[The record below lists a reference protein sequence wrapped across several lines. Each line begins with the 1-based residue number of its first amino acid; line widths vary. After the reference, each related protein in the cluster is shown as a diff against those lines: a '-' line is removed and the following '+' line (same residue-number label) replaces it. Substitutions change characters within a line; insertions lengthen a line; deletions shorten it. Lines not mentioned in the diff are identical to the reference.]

1 MSSIS
6 VLVAVRRE
14 HAARYYKGLSNQQNF
29 QLEIVSAIQDVLDT
43 LGNSDKHVDVL
54 ILDNGLGAIY
64 ELIDEVRL
72 THPRLFIIIVDEEA
86 DFGTPGQADEFT
98 TEPFTDNDLI
108 KRITRLMSDRKL
120 ETLRADSLPAVR
132 QFAKELRNAVGELG
146 KLQTTVNVCKN
157 LGYDYVAFYRLEN
170 PETLSMTLR
179 AQAGPAPIQSIA
191 PKATSDNDLMTWCL
205 SHEQNRIAAPQDTPN
220 HPLVAKGRLGA
231 VACVPV
237 LFGGHRYGVLAAFRD
252 QPGTIT
258 QDDIMMLELV
268 AAQLGST
275 ITKELSG

>member
-1 MSSIS
+1 MTSIN

-14 HAARYYKGLSNQQNF
+14 NANRYYKGLSSQQNF
-29 QLEIVSAIQDVLDT
+29 QTEIVSAIQDVHDALANT
-43 LGNSDKHVDVL
+43 DKHVDVL
-54 ILDNGLGAIY
+54 ILDNGLGAVH

-72 THPRLFIIIVDEEA
+72 THPRLFIVLVDEEA

-98 TEPFTDNDLI
+98 TEPFADNDLI

-132 QFAKELRNAVGELG
+132 QFAKELRNAVGEFG
-146 KLQTTVNVCKN
+146 KLQTAVTVCKN

-179 AQAGPAPIQSIA
+179 AQDGPPPIQSVA
-191 PKATSDNDLMTWCL
+191 PKTTSPNDLMTWSL
-205 SHEQNRIAAPQDTPN
+205 SHGQSRIAAPQDTPN

-231 VACVPV
+231 VASVPV
-237 LFGGHRYGVLAAFRD
+237 LFSGHRYGVLVAFRD

-258 QDDIMMLELV
+258 QDDIMMLELIT
-268 AAQLGST
+268 AQLGST

>member
-1 MSSIS
+1 MTSINI
-6 VLVAVRRE
+6 LVAVRRE
-14 HAARYYKGLSNQQNF
+14 QASRYYKALSTQQNF
-29 QLEIVSAIQDVLDT
+29 RTEIVSAVQDVLDALADT
-43 LGNSDKHVDVL
+43 DKHIDVL
-54 ILDNGLGAIY
+54 ILDNALGNVH

-72 THPRLFIIIVDEEA
+72 THPRLFIVLVDEEA
-86 DFGTPGQADEFT
+86 DFGTPGQADELST
-98 TEPFTDNDLI
+98 NPFTDNDLI

-132 QFAKELRNAVGELG
+132 QFAKELRNAVGEFG
-146 KLQTTVNVCKN
+146 KLQTAVTVCKN

-170 PETLSMTLR
+170 AESLSMILR
-179 AQAGPAPIQSIA
+179 AQDGPAPIQSIA
-191 PKATSDNDLMTWCL
+191 PKTTSPSDLMTWCL
-205 SHEQNRIAAPQDTPN
+205 AHGQSRIAAPQDSPN

-237 LFGGHRYGVLAAFRD
+237 LFSGNQFGVLAAFRD

-258 QDDIMMLELV
+258 QEDVMRLELV

>member
-1 MSSIS
+1 MTSIN

-54 ILDNGLGAIY
+54 ILDNGLGTIY

-157 LGYDYVAFYRLEN
+157 LGYDYVAFYRLEK

-191 PKATSDNDLMTWCL
+191 PKTTSESDLMTWCL
-205 SHEQNRIAAPQDTPN
+205 SHEQSRIAAPQDTPN
-220 HPLVAKGRLGA
+220 HPLVTKGRLGA

-237 LFGGHRYGVLAAFRD
+237 LFSGHRYGVLTAFRD

>member
-1 MSSIS
+1 MTSIN

-14 HAARYYKGLSNQQNF
+14 QASRYYKALSIQQNF
-29 QLEIVSAIQDVLDT
+29 HMESFSAIQDVHDALANT
-43 LGNSDKHVDVL
+43 DKHVDVL
-54 ILDNGLGAIY
+54 ILDHGLGAVH
-64 ELIDEVRL
+64 ELIDDVRM
-72 THPRLFIIIVDEEA
+72 THPRLFIVLVDEEA
-86 DFGTPGQADEFT
+86 DFGTPGQADELST
-98 TEPFTDNDLI
+98 TPFTDNDLI

-132 QFAKELRNAVGELG
+132 QLAKELRNAVGEFG
-146 KLQTTVNVCKN
+146 KLQSAVTACKN

-170 PETLSMTLR
+170 RETLSMTLR
-179 AQAGPAPIQSIA
+179 AQEGPAPIQSIA
-191 PKATSDNDLMTWCL
+191 PKSSSPNDIMTWCL
-205 SHEQNRIAAPQDTPN
+205 THGQSRIASPQDTPN

-231 VACVPV
+231 VASVPV
-237 LFGGHRYGVLAAFRD
+237 LFSGNQYGVLVAFHD

-258 QDDIMMLELV
+258 QDNIMMLELI

>member
-1 MSSIS
+1 M
-6 VLVAVRRE
+6 
-14 HAARYYKGLSNQQNF
+14 
-29 QLEIVSAIQDVLDT
+29 
-43 LGNSDKHVDVL
+43 
-54 ILDNGLGAIY
+54 
-64 ELIDEVRL
+64 
-72 THPRLFIIIVDEEA
+72 
-86 DFGTPGQADEFT
+86 
-98 TEPFTDNDLI
+98 
-108 KRITRLMSDRKL
+108 
-120 ETLRADSLPAVR
+120 R

-157 LGYDYVAFYRLEN
+157 LGYDYVAFYRLEK

-191 PKATSDNDLMTWCL
+191 PKTTSENDLMTWCL
-205 SHEQNRIAAPQDTPN
+205 SHEQSRIAAPQDTPN

>member
-1 MSSIS
+1 MTSIN

-14 HAARYYKGLSNQQNF
+14 NASRYYKALSSQQNF
-29 QLEIVSAIQDVLDT
+29 RTEIVSAVQDVLDALADT
-43 LGNSDKHVDVL
+43 DKHVDVL
-54 ILDNGLGAIY
+54 ILDNGLGDVH
-64 ELIDEVRL
+64 ELVDEVRL
-72 THPRLFIIIVDEEA
+72 THPRLFIVLVDEEA
-86 DFGTPGQADEFT
+86 DFGTPGQADELST
-98 TEPFTDNDLI
+98 DPFTDNDLI

-132 QFAKELRNAVGELG
+132 QFAKELRNAVGEFG
-146 KLQTTVNVCKN
+146 KLQTAVSVCKN

-179 AQAGPAPIQSIA
+179 AQDGPAPIQSVA
-191 PKATSDNDLMTWCL
+191 PKTTSPNDLMTWCL
-205 SHEQNRIAAPQDTPN
+205 SHGQSRIAAPQDTPN

-237 LFGGHRYGVLAAFRD
+237 LFSGNQYGVLVAFKD
-252 QPGTIT
+252 EPGTIT
-258 QDDIMMLELV
+258 QDHIMMLELV